1 MSLITRIKRWL
12 FRHFQNNFIIYFIL
26 STVFAI
32 GIIIGAISIKVL
44 NTEQKNNI
52 IVFLNSFFKAMKN
65 DGFDSILIFK
75 QSIIDNFKTIGLMW
89 LTGLIIIGIGI
100 IPIAVM
106 FRGFAIGFTVG
117 FIVNEYG
124 TKGFLF
130 SILGILPQNLFIIP
144 GIISISSVGIA
155 FSLNNIKKRKT
166 KLRYNKI
173 NLNIMDYSILILFF
187 SIIVFIGTLIEA
199 FISPIFLRALSDYLK

>member
-1 MSLITRIKRWL
+1 MSLITKIKRWL

>member
-89 LTGLIIIGIGI
+89 LTGLIII
-100 IPIAVM
+100 
-106 FRGFAIGFTVG
+106 
-117 FIVNEYG
+117 
-124 TKGFLF
+124 
-130 SILGILPQNLFIIP
+130 
-144 GIISISSVGIA
+144 
-155 FSLNNIKKRKT
+155 
-166 KLRYNKI
+166 
-173 NLNIMDYSILILFF
+173 
-187 SIIVFIGTLIEA
+187 
-199 FISPIFLRALSDYLK
+199 

>member
-12 FRHFQNNFIIYFIL
+12 FRHLQNNFIIYFIL

-32 GIIIGAISIKVL
+32 GIIIGAISIKIL

-173 NLNIMDYSILILFF
+173 NLNIMDYSI
-187 SIIVFIGTLIEA
+187 
-199 FISPIFLRALSDYLK
+199 

>member
-32 GIIIGAISIKVL
+32 GIIIGAISIKIL

>member
-1 MSLITRIKRWL
+1 
-12 FRHFQNNFIIYFIL
+12 
-26 STVFAI
+26 
-32 GIIIGAISIKVL
+32 
-44 NTEQKNNI
+44 
-52 IVFLNSFFKAMKN
+52 MKN

-130 SILGILPQNLFIIP
+130 SILGILPPQNLFIIP

-155 FSLNNIKKRKT
+155 FSLNNIKKKE
-166 KLRYNKI
+166 N
-173 NLNIMDYSILILFF
+173 
-187 SIIVFIGTLIEA
+187 
-199 FISPIFLRALSDYLK
+199 